1 MKRILIVGPH
11 SYIGSR
17 FQAYLQQ
24 RPEQYEAASISVRDN
39 MWQSRDFSEYDAVL
53 YVAAI
58 VHQRETDE
66 NRSLYEQVNCQ
77 LAAELAQKAK
87 REGVRQFIYLSS
99 VSVYGVDEGVITP
112 ETKPAPVTAYG
123 RSKLQAEEVLRPLAN
138 SGFVVTL
145 LRVPMVYGPGCK
157 GNYRML
163 EKLAAVLPFFADY
176 PNQRSRV
183 SVDTLCVYLRGYID
197 TPESGL
203 YFPQDAA
210 YGCTSRVIQ
219 ELAAQRGRKLPL
231 WRWLNPAVW
240 LLAHTTQKGR
250 KAFGTLIYQ
259 GPSCIE
265 KF

>member
-53 YVAAI
+53 YAAAI

-99 VSVYGVDEGVITP
+99 VSVYGVDEGLLTP

-123 RSKLQAEEVLRPLAN
+123 RSKLHAEEVLRPLAN

-240 LLAHTTQKGR
+240 LLAHTTPKGR

>member
-11 SYIGSR
+11 SYIGSC

-24 RPEQYEAASISVRDN
+24 WPEQYTAESLSVRDDA
-39 MWQSRDFSEYDAVL
+39 WRQKSLAAYDAVL
-53 YVAAI
+53 YAAGI
-58 VHQRETDE
+58 VHQKETDE
-66 NRSLYEQVNCQ
+66 NRPLYEQVNCR
-77 LAAELAQKAK
+77 LAMELAEKAK
-87 REGVRQFIYLSS
+87 RQGVQQFIYLSS
-99 VSVYGVDEGVITP
+99 ASVYGVDEGVITP
-112 ETKPAPVTAYG
+112 ETKPSPVTAYG
-123 RSKLQAEEVLRPLAN
+123 RSKLHAEEVLRPLAD

-145 LRVPMVYGPGCK
+145 LRVPMVYGSGCK

-176 PNQRSRV
+176 PNQRSRI
-183 SVDTLCVYLRGYID
+183 SIDTLCAFLRRCID

-203 YFPQDAA
+203 YFPQDGA

>member
-53 YVAAI
+53 YAAAI

-99 VSVYGVDEGVITP
+99 VSVYGVDEGVLTP
-112 ETKPAPVTAYG
+112 EMKPAPVTAYG
-123 RSKLQAEEVLRPLAN
+123 RSKLHAEEELRPLAD
-138 SGFVVTL
+138 SGFQVTL
-145 LRVPMVYGPGCK
+145 LRIPMVYGPGCK
-157 GNYRML
+157 GNYRVL
-163 EKLAAVLPFFADY
+163 EKLAGVLPFFADY
-176 PNQRSRV
+176 PNQRSRI
-183 SVDTLCVYLRGYID
+183 SIDTLCAFLHRCVDL
-197 TPESGL
+197 PESGL
-203 YFPQDAA
+203 YFPQDAE
-210 YGCTSRVIQ
+210 YGCTSREIQ
-219 ELAAQRGRKLPL
+219 KLAAQRGRKLPL
-231 WRWLNPAVW
+231 WKWLNPEVW